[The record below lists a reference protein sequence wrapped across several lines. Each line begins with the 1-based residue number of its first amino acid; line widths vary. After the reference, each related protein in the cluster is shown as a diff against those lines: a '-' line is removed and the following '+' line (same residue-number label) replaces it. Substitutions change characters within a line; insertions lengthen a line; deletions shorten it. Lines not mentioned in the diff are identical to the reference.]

1 MAYAPAQHMM
11 QGNAYN
17 LEAYLGNKKGILVK
31 QTPRGCLR
39 ECMGCEAKSEYK
51 ISAMDF
57 GYLQSGGVLTDGATS
72 QRDEMYA
79 LEQSSF
85 CMRCCWRDGR
95 SMSIGVSA
103 GGEAGGTPI
112 IDYTKPCGCPLNMWI
127 PTGEDG
133 GVEVPC
139 CCFLPEL
146 KATVDGH
153 ELKSKY
159 ICDGYCCVSK
169 FAYLED
175 GREIYR
181 LKPDTCCFGC
191 CPTCR
196 FGFRRRPAI
205 PFFFYDANDNRIT
218 DGQNDDDKQPQI
230 RKVFTGLAKECCTTA
245 DTFAVF
251 FPQEADVKRKA
262 GLLGLTF
269 LLDFTVFE
277 RQGQD
282 VA

>member
-1 MAYAPAQHMM
+1 MTAYAPAQQMM
-11 QGNAYN
+11 QANSQT
-17 LEAYLGNKKGILVK
+17 LDAYLGNKKAILVK
-31 QTPRGCLR
+31 QTARGCLQ

-57 GYLQSGGVLTDGATS
+57 GYMSSGGILRDGATT
-72 QRDEMYA
+72 QPDEMYA

-95 SMSIGVSA
+95 SMTINVSEGAQA
-103 GGEAGGTPI
+103 GGNSI
-112 IDYTKPCGCPLNMWI
+112 IDYKKPCGCPLNFII
-127 PTGEDG
+127 PIGEDA
-133 GVEVPC
+133 VECPC
-139 CCFLPEL
+139 CCMLPEL
-146 KATVDGH
+146 SATVDGH

-159 ICDGYCCVSK
+159 ICDQYCCVSK
-169 FAYLED
+169 FAYSED
-175 GREIYR
+175 GQEVYR

-191 CPTCR
+191 CPTCKC
-196 FGFRRRPAI
+196 GGGRRPAI
-205 PFFFYDANDNRIT
+205 PYFFYDANDNRIT
-218 DGQNDDDKQPQI
+218 DGQSDDDNQPQI

-251 FPQEADVKRKA
+251 FPQDADVKRKA

-282 VA
+282 AA

>member
-1 MAYAPAQHMM
+1 MAYAPTQQMM
-11 QGNAYN
+11 QATASN
-17 LEAYLGNKKGILVK
+17 LEAYLGSKNAILVK
-31 QTPRGCLR
+31 QTPRGCCQ

-57 GYLQSGGVLTDGATS
+57 GYMKSGGILTDGATT
-72 QRDEMYA
+72 QPDEMYA

-95 SMSIGVSA
+95 AMNINVSQ
-103 GGEAGGTPI
+103 GGEAGGSPI
-112 IDYTKPCGCPLNMWI
+112 IDYAKPCGCPLNLWI
-127 PTGEDG
+127 PLGEDG
-133 GVEVPC
+133 IECPC
-139 CCFLPEL
+139 CCLLPEL
-146 KATVDGH
+146 TTVVDGH
-153 ELKSKY
+153 ELKSQY

-175 GREIYR
+175 GQEVYR

-191 CPTCR
+191 CPKCKC
-196 FGFRRRPAI
+196 GGGRRPAI
-205 PFFFYDANDNRIT
+205 PYFFYDANNDRIT
-218 DGQNDDDKQPQI
+218 DGEGDDDRQPQI
-230 RKVFTGLAKECCTTA
+230 RKVYTGMAKECCTTA

-251 FPQEADVKRKA
+251 FPRDADVKRKA

-282 VA
+282 AA

>member
-1 MAYAPAQHMM
+1 MTSYAPAQQMM
-11 QGNAYN
+11 QANSQA
-17 LEAYLGNKKGILVK
+17 LSTYLGNKKAILVK
-31 QTPRGCLR
+31 QTARGCLQ

-57 GYLQSGGVLTDGATS
+57 GYMNSGGLMKDGATT
-72 QRDEMYA
+72 QPDEMYA

-85 CMRCCWRDGR
+85 FMRCCWRDGR
-95 SMSIGVSA
+95 PMTINVSEGA
-103 GGEAGGTPI
+103 EAGGNSI
-112 IDYTKPCGCPLNMWI
+112 IDYNKPCGCPLNCFLPI
-127 PTGEDG
+127 GDD
-133 GVEVPC
+133 GVEFPC
-139 CCFLPEL
+139 CCMLPEL
-146 KATVDGH
+146 TATVDGH
-153 ELKSKY
+153 ELKSNY
-159 ICDGYCCVSK
+159 VCDQYCCVSK
-169 FAYLED
+169 FSYSED
-175 GREIYR
+175 GQEVYR

-196 FGFRRRPAI
+196 CGGGRRPAI
-205 PFFFYDANDNRIT
+205 PYFFYDPNGERIT
-218 DGQNDDDKQPQI
+218 DGQSEDNQPQI

-251 FPQEADVKRKA
+251 FPQDADVKRKA

-282 VA
+282 AA